1 MDEYRRRQSEKLRQ
15 ERRKKSRRKSIIIL
29 VETALI
35 IALTIALIIVSC
47 CYINLKNST
56 QTPDNTLS
64 GVEGNTSGTSSVA
77 GGTDDPASSVS
88 STDSVASNTSSD
100 AASSGGNSSASGGNS
115 SVDVLDEWYMV
126 LVNPD
131 NSVTKDYISNVDRTA
146 IKDKYTSG
154 AESSKYLDKRI
165 IEPFEQM
172 CKAAANDGVTLISV
186 SAYRSYN
193 YQQNLYNR
201 RVQRCMNEEG
211 LDEEAA
217 KKKAATI
224 VALPG
229 TSEHHLG
236 LAVDINSVETT
247 FENTSAFRWLQKHAE
262 EYGFIMR
269 YPKDKQ
275 SITKIIYEPWHYRY
289 VGVEHA
295 KAMNDLDMCME
306 EYVEYLK
313 SKG

>member
-1 MDEYRRRQSEKLRQ
+1 MDDYRRRQSEKLRQ

-35 IALTIALIIVSC
+35 IVLTIALIIVSC
-47 CYINLKNST
+47 CYISLKNLT
-56 QTPDNTLS
+56 QTPDDTLS
-64 GVEGNTSGTSSVA
+64 GVEGTSSGTSSVM
-77 GGTDDPASSVS
+77 GGTDDPASSGS

-100 AASSGGNSSASGGNS
+100 AASSGGNS

-165 IEPFEQM
+165 IEQFENM

-224 VALPG
+224 VAVPG

-236 LAVDINSVETT
+236 LAVDINSVETS
-247 FENTSAFRWLQKHAE
+247 FENTAAFRWLQKHAE

-269 YPKDKQ
+269 YAKDKQ

-295 KAMNDLDMCME
+295 KAMNDLGMCME

>member
-56 QTPDNTLS
+56 QTPGNTLS

-77 GGTDDPASSVS
+77 GGTDDPASSGS
-88 STDSVASNTSSD
+88 STDSVSSNTSSD
-100 AASSGGNSSASGGNS
+100 AASSGGNS

-236 LAVDINSVETT
+236 LAVDINSVETS

-306 EYVEYLK
+306 EYVDYLK

>member
-1 MDEYRRRQSEKLRQ
+1 MDDYRRRQSEKLRQ

-35 IALTIALIIVSC
+35 IALTVALIIVSC

-77 GGTDDPASSVS
+77 GSTDDPASSGS

-100 AASSGGNSSASGGNS
+100 AASSGGNS

-193 YQQNLYNR
+193 YQQNLYKR